1 MSEVQSNA
9 QGSLKVSK
17 GVIADIIS
25 SCVKETEGVARVS
38 GSNEIVRKLAGSKN
52 EETIKIA
59 LIDDV
64 LSVSFGVII
73 KNGYNA
79 VKTAETIQ
87 ENVKNA
93 VGSMLGLTVA
103 KVNVNIINVEFSQ

>member
-1 MSEVQSNA
+1 MRVAGETVFQSHA
-9 QGSLKVSK
+9 LQAGELAVHVLDGDVDILFLVVS
-17 GVIADIIS
+17 
-25 SCVKETEGVARVS
+25 
-38 GSNEIVRKLAGSKN
+38 
-52 EETIKIA
+52 A
-59 LIDDV
+59 LVDDV

-73 KNGYNA
+73 KSGYNA

-103 KVNVNIINVEFSQ
+103 KVNVNIVNVEFAQ